1 MVLCKHAQLCFNLEI
16 SAQECV
22 VFKHSKNKT
31 KRTAGNEEASG
42 KEIEKLSHT

>member
-16 SAQECV
+16 SSQECT

-31 KRTAGNEEASG
+31 DRKADDEEDTG
-42 KEIEKLSHT
+42 KEIE